1 MSECCQVLPL
11 CEMAKALRHREFHH
25 VCFLPKTERKT
36 LFWKEAGSDSAH
48 TWRSTGELRGRLSAG
63 GWGRTDEQTYVTEA
77 GDPHACSLR
86 DRGSLTKAG
95 CLGQVPATVS
105 ARGCDRTQKCWLP
118 PLPPGLSECSEVSQ
132 GSKGHAEK
140 RGCLW
145 ICLGIRNPSDA
156 SIPTPCYT
164 LHSACPWAQLPKSMA
179 CLKTL
184 AAVHWLLL
192 PDLGVFSSPISSQSL
207 PHLPSAPGN
216 L

>member
-48 TWRSTGELRGRLSAG
+48 MWRSTGELRGRLSAG

-105 ARGCDRTQKCWLP
+105 PRGCDRTQKCWLP
-118 PLPPGLSECSEVSQ
+118 PLPPGLSVQRCQRVPKDMLRNAGVCGSAWESETRVTPPFLLHVTPSTQ
-132 GSKGHAEK
+132 HV
-140 RGCLW
+140 RGLSFP
-145 ICLGIRNPSDA
+145 NP
-156 SIPTPCYT
+156 
-164 LHSACPWAQLPKSMA
+164 
-179 CLKTL
+179 
-184 AAVHWLLL
+184 WL
-192 PDLGVFSSPISSQSL
+192 V
-207 PHLPSAPGN
+207 
-216 L
+216 